1 MNLNYFKHVI
11 MLNII
16 NQEFLLKYQH
26 KYLCLSTF
34 YDAGEGMAES
44 KTPLEQGEVGS
55 VGCKACFHGF
65 Q

>member
-44 KTPLEQGEVGS
+44 KTPLE
-55 VGCKACFHGF
+55 
-65 Q
+65 